1 MGRPRLRVIKS
12 SDVAEM
18 KLFRDAIMVVYGTSF
33 FTDAYDLLCIPFV
46 TRLLGRIYYQVEGDP
61 KPGTLP
67 PIVSASV
74 TSAAFLG
81 SLAGHLFFGW
91 LGERMDRKR
100 LYFTPLFLIIISS
113 IASGLSTG
121 FGTLCFFRFCL
132 GFGIG
137 CDHLLS
143 LSIISKYSL
152 KSTRRNFMSGICA
165 FKFFGNS
172 FAAAVTATVAAA
184 LQALPH
190 SISVS
195 EADYAWRLVL
205 VLGALP
211 PALTFYWR
219 KKVVSD
225 MAESAGCT
233 PIMYFDYR
241 TYLDASWDTAAAKVP
256 QVQEEEEERFGLLSG
271 EFVRRHGV
279 HLLGTTATWFLLD
292 IAFYSLNYLYQKDI
306 MRAVGWTS
314 KATASMN
321 VFMDDVLLIALAQA
335 GTILYGTLGSVLSFE
350 FIQTTGPFKIQLVG
364 IFFMTAF
371 LLCIAFPFDI
381 FWTNH
386 KIWFLLAYGSILF
399 SANLGPNL
407 TMFIMPIEMFPKR
420 LSFTC
425 HGLSAASGKAGA
437 MIAAFGFQYAMQSRD
452 ESEVERG
459 YPLGIGVRNSLF
471 VLAAIN
477 ALGFLFTLLLVPGS
491 KKKSLDDDKEEIEVV
506 YVKFESY
513 HRYLHSFWSRFFCL
527 FDVDVGY
534 VWRGILDFK

>member
-1 MGRPRLRVIKS
+1 
-12 SDVAEM
+12 
-18 KLFRDAIMVVYGTSF
+18 MVVAGTSF

-46 TRLLGRIYYQVEGDP
+46 MRLLGRIYYQVEGDP

-67 PIVSASV
+67 PIVSASI
-74 TSAAFLG
+74 TCAAFLG

-100 LYFTPLFLIIISS
+100 LYFTPLFPIIISS
-113 IASGLSTG
+113 IASGLSTD

-152 KSTRRNFMSGICA
+152 KSTRRKFISGIFA
-165 FKFFGNS
+165 FKYFGNC
-172 FAAAVTATVAAA
+172 FAVVVTTTVATA
-184 LQALPH
+184 LRALPH
-190 SISVS
+190 SITIS

-211 PALTFYWR
+211 PALTYYWR
-219 KKVVSD
+219 KKVVLD
-225 MAESAGCT
+225 LAGCT
-233 PIMYFDYR
+233 PVLYLDHRI
-241 TYLDASWDTAAAKVP
+241 YLDASSGTAAAKVP
-256 QVQEEEEERFGLLSG
+256 QVQEEAEERFGLFSG

-306 MRAVGWTS
+306 MRAVGWTR
-314 KATASMN
+314 KPTAASMN
-321 VFMDDVLLIALAQA
+321 VFMDDVLLIFLTQA
-335 GTILYGTLGSVLSFE
+335 GTILYGWLGILLFFK

-381 FWTNH
+381 FWKNH
-386 KIWFLLAYGSILF
+386 KIWFLLPYASILF
-399 SANLGPNL
+399 FANLGPNL
-407 TMFIMPIEMFPKR
+407 TMFMMPIEMFPKR
-420 LSFTC
+420 LRFTC

-452 ESEVERG
+452 ESVVDRG

-471 VLAAIN
+471 VLAAIT

-491 KKKSLDDDKEEIEVV
+491 KKKSLDDDKEELEVV

-513 HRYLHSFWSRFFCL
+513 HRYLHSFCSRIFCL

-534 VWRGILDFK
+534 VWREIGEY